1 MHFPEQPLDWGY
13 LLDSFAAY
21 YSYCTVSGT
30 CGDRMKFLIMCGM
43 SDPVEAL
50 AFKVWRD
57 CVVSMIHSA
66 QYKYADDEYV
76 HDENLYLINRIRAKV
91 AHFEDELPKLKEI
104 TTILELALW
113 KLRMNEIIPRRK
125 QLTARRKSK
134 LMNGA

>member
-1 MHFPEQPLDWGY
+1 
-13 LLDSFAAY
+13 
-21 YSYCTVSGT
+21 
-30 CGDRMKFLIMCGM
+30 MKFLIMCGM

-113 KLRMNEIIPRRK
+113 KLRMNEIFPRRK

>member
-1 MHFPEQPLDWGY
+1 
-13 LLDSFAAY
+13 
-21 YSYCTVSGT
+21 
-30 CGDRMKFLIMCGM
+30 MKFLIMCGM

-91 AHFEDELPKLKEI
+91 ALFEDELPKLKEI

-113 KLRMNEIIPRRK
+113 KLRMNEIIPPEEATHRQTKIKTDEWSMRTM
-125 QLTARRKSK
+125 LNILWSRCCHPTHTAVSSDC
-134 LMNGA
+134 